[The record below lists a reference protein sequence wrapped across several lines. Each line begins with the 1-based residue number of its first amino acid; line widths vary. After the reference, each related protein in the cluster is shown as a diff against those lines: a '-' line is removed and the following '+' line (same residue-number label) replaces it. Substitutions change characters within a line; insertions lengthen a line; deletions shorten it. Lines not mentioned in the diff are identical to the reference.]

1 MFDQQSQKSVRFPL
15 CRAKKAEE
23 YVKNFSLVWRLK
35 YFECS
40 CFFIGSVRHSTI
52 YFSCHLFNACFQVDV
67 IQARS
72 HSTATLHTAAPQ
84 HAVPSAPPM
93 CPTSL
98 ECLPA
103 DWSEVIDAAS
113 GRP

>member
-1 MFDQQSQKSVRFPL
+1 MSKISRWYDDLKS
-15 CRAKKAEE
+15 
-23 YVKNFSLVWRLK
+23 
-35 YFECS
+35 FECS
-40 CFFIGSVRHSTI
+40 CFFIGSVRYATI
-52 YFSCHLFNACFQVDV
+52 AFSCHLVNACFQVDV

-93 CPTSL
+93 TPSSL
-98 ECLPA
+98 EYLPA
-103 DWSEVIDAAS
+103 DWSEAIDAAS